1 MALKYQY
8 NKNAL
13 QDLKR
18 QLNIRQNALPILK
31 RKETA
36 LRHEVR
42 FIQKELDELRE
53 ALQTARALKPDFGRF
68 WVEFPD
74 ILRVDSLDIVKKNI
88 VGVKVPH
95 LKEINFSINPVNWF
109 NHPAWLPAGVEAL
122 QEVIHMQLRIAIAEK
137 QIDMLHEAR
146 KKTTQKV
153 NLYEKVQI
161 PAFEEAIRRIKR
173 FLEDKENI
181 TKAGQKIVKKKNDQK
196 QVPV

>member
-13 QDLKR
+13 QNIKR
-18 QLNIRQNALPILK
+18 QLNIREKALPILK

-42 FIQKELDELRE
+42 VVQKELNDLKGNLES
-53 ALQTARALKPDFGRF
+53 ARALQPDFGRF

-74 ILRVDSLDIVKKNI
+74 ILRVESLDVVKKNI
-88 VGVKVPH
+88 VGVKVPY
-95 LKEINFSINPVNWF
+95 LKEVNFRISKISWF
-109 NHPAWLPAGVEAL
+109 NHQAWLPAGLEAL
-122 QEVIHMQLRIAIAEK
+122 KEVINLQLRIDIAEK
-137 QIDMLHEAR
+137 QINILHEAR

-161 PAFEEAIRRIKR
+161 PAYEEAIRKIKR

-181 TKAGQKIVKKKNDQK
+181 TKAGQKIVKKKNNLK
-196 QVPV
+196 EVSV

>member
-18 QLNIRQNALPILK
+18 QLNIRENALPILK

>member
-18 QLNIRQNALPILK
+18 QLNIRENALPILK

-42 FIQKELDELRE
+42 FIQKELDRLRE
-53 ALQTARALKPDFGRF
+53 ALQNARAMKPDFGRF

>member
-13 QDLKR
+13 QDIKR
-18 QLNIRQNALPILK
+18 QLNIRVNALPILK

-42 FIQKELDELRE
+42 IVQKELNNLKEKLKS
-53 ALQTARALKPDFGRF
+53 ARALQPDFGRF

-74 ILRVDSLDIVKKNI
+74 ILRVDSLDVVKKNI
-88 VGVKVPH
+88 VGVKIPY
-95 LKEINFSINPVNWF
+95 LKEVNFRINSINWF
-109 NHPAWLPAGVEAL
+109 NRHAWLPAGVEAL
-122 QEVIHMQLRIAIAEK
+122 QEVIHTQLLISIAEK
-137 QIDMLHEAR
+137 QINILHEAR

-153 NLYEKVQI
+153 NLYDKVQI
-161 PAFEEAIRRIKR
+161 PAYEEAIRKIKR

-181 TKAGQKIVKKKNDQK
+181 TKAGQKIVKKKNDLK
-196 QVPV
+196 QIPV

>member
-18 QLNIRQNALPILK
+18 QLDIREKALPILK

-36 LRHEVR
+36 LRHELRV
-42 FIQKELDELRE
+42 IQKELDNLKKKLKTTK
-53 ALQTARALKPDFGRF
+53 ALQPDFGRF

-74 ILRVDSLDIVKKNI
+74 VLRVDSLDIIKKNV
-88 VGVKVPH
+88 VGIKIPH
-95 LKEINFSINPVNWF
+95 LKKVNFKIRKINWF
-109 NHPAWLPAGVEAL
+109 NHPAWLPVGVEAL
-122 QEVIHMQLRIAIAEK
+122 QEVINLQLRITIAEK
-137 QIDMLHEAR
+137 QIEMLHAAR

-161 PAFEEAIRRIKR
+161 PAFEEGIRKIKR

-181 TKAGQKIVKKKNDQK
+181 TKAGQKIVKKKNDLK
-196 QVPV
+196 REAA

>member
-18 QLNIRQNALPILK
+18 QLSIRQNALPILK

-36 LRHEVR
+36 LRHELRV
-42 FIQKELDELRE
+42 IQKELDGLKEKLKSAK
-53 ALQTARALKPDFGRF
+53 ALGEGFGRF

-74 ILRVDSLDIVKKNI
+74 VLRVDSLNIVKKNI
-88 VGVKVPH
+88 VGIKIPH
-95 LKEINFSINPVNWF
+95 LQEINFKISDISWF
-109 NHPAWLPAGVEAL
+109 NHQAWLPAGVEAL
-122 QEVIHMQLRIAIAEK
+122 QEVIGIQLRINIAEK
-137 QIDMLHEAR
+137 QIEALHVAR

-161 PAFEEAIRRIKR
+161 PAYEEAIRRIKR
-173 FLEDKENI
+173 FLEDKDNI
-181 TKAGQKIVKKKNDQK
+181 TKAGQKIVKKKNDEK
-196 QVPV
+196 QLAV

>member
-18 QLNIRQNALPILK
+18 QLNIRENALPILK

-53 ALQTARALKPDFGRF
+53 ALQTARALKPDFGQF

>member
-18 QLNIRQNALPILK
+18 QLNIRENALPILK

-74 ILRVDSLDIVKKNI
+74 ILRVDSLDIIKKNL

-95 LKEINFSINPVNWF
+95 LKEINFRINPVNWF